1 LPSKRIVEPEDVSK
15 MARNA
20 ARSFWSQV
28 CALAQAARGCLR
40 LRPLFVAFALAV
52 LPQLALAEGAQQL
65 EPVKGEASFSNGGGF
80 ARLVFKFAQDVATDV
95 TSAGSIVVIHFERPV
110 AITADRL
117 AESVPDYVSGV
128 RVDPDG
134 TAIRMSLAQ
143 RVRINTMQAGER
155 TFVDL
160 LPDSWT
166 GAPPPLPIEVV
177 RELAE
182 RARAAERALRQQR
195 AEAAAKKRPP
205 IRVRAL
211 VQPTFVRFVFEMPDG
226 VGASSIFNDQ
236 KLTLS
241 FNTLL
246 TFDLADAKI
255 AAPPNIASINQKIE
269 GDATLVEINMIG
281 DVDVH
286 SFREDKNYNID
297 VAFQQADKAK
307 QQLLPTAEAAPASSA
322 EKPKKQAKPEQH
334 SEEIKPPT
342 SETIAREM
350 KSDVKPAEAKSSETK
365 SSETKP
371 VPAAPMAATE
381 APKSEPAPAP
391 SEVPKPQGSA
401 AAQPHAE
408 EAAKPADMAA
418 QQAKI
423 EAPKQE
429 TAASAPVTE
438 ASKMAEVPKEA
449 TKEAAKESPREA
461 ETSKKMTSAAAPAA
475 VKPEAEAKPEAK
487 STEQPVK
494 VDAWRDSD
502 GLRLTFSFPS
512 ATPAAS
518 FRRGDTVWLIFD
530 SKRPLDLEPIRAK
543 GGAIIGEVSRM
554 VLDKGQ
560 AIRIRLNRPQMH
572 SLTTDERSAGASW
585 TLVFAD
591 KVQAPPL
598 PLTVVRNI
606 TDPALAN
613 VAITLPN
620 PGLLHRFIDPDAGDT
635 LLVVTAAPPV
645 RGFIKRQD
653 FVDFS
658 LLDSAHG
665 VAVRPN
671 SDEVAVEVAGTK
683 VIVGKP
689 GGLTLSSV
697 DAAAERAPL
706 AVRPLFDIAEWQ
718 KNQAEKFVPRLDG
731 LIRALAQ
738 AEPDQRPQ
746 ARLDLARFYMARGMY
761 YEAKGVTEAALAD
774 PNPKKDESIT
784 LMVHAVASILIDR
797 PEQGLKDLASPAI
810 GSNYDSQM
818 WQALA
823 LERQQ
828 KWAEAREKFKNVEFA
843 IASLPLD
850 LQRVVTMD
858 AMRASLEV
866 KDYAGAAKRRAELD
880 VIGVPQEMLPAV
892 SVLRGRVDEALG
904 HDRDALDEYKLAATS
919 DDRKAAAE
927 SKLLEIALEQKRDE
941 IKPEDKLRELELLSM
956 VWRGDKIEVKTLQML
971 SQIYN
976 DTGRYMESLQAAHT
990 ATKLEPNSASSREAQ
1005 DRAQN
1010 LFAQIFLSDKGDN
1023 LPPID
1028 ALAMFYEFRELTPI
1042 GRRGD
1047 EMIRRLADRLVAVDL
1062 LDQAAELLQYQVD
1075 HRLEGSARAQVAAKL
1090 AMVYLANR
1098 KPDLAITALRSTRIA
1113 DLSGELRQQ
1122 RLLLEGRA
1130 QSDIGRH
1137 DLAIDIVS
1145 NLSGR
1150 EAIRLRSDIYW
1161 AARRWRE
1168 ASEQIELYY
1177 GDRFRDFKPLNPAEK
1192 SDIIRAVIGYALAD
1206 DAIGMARFRDKY
1218 APLMSGESDKLAFDA
1233 ASKPNA
1239 ANSGDFAAIAKMA
1252 ASVDTLD
1259 GFLREMKARFPD
1271 AASRPIASDPE
1282 PTGSLPPIPAS
1293 MRRAGG

>member
-1 LPSKRIVEPEDVSK
+1 
-15 MARNA
+15 
-20 ARSFWSQV
+20 
-28 CALAQAARGCLR
+28 
-40 LRPLFVAFALAV
+40 
-52 LPQLALAEGAQQL
+52 
-65 EPVKGEASFSNGGGF
+65 
-80 ARLVFKFAQDVATDV
+80 
-95 TSAGSIVVIHFERPV
+95 
-110 AITADRL
+110 
-117 AESVPDYVSGV
+117 
-128 RVDPDG
+128 
-134 TAIRMSLAQ
+134 
-143 RVRINTMQAGER
+143 
-155 TFVDL
+155 
-160 LPDSWT
+160 
-166 GAPPPLPIEVV
+166 
-177 RELAE
+177 
-182 RARAAERALRQQR
+182 
-195 AEAAAKKRPP
+195 
-205 IRVRAL
+205 
-211 VQPTFVRFVFEMPDG
+211 
-226 VGASSIFNDQ
+226 
-236 KLTLS
+236 
-241 FNTLL
+241 
-246 TFDLADAKI
+246 
-255 AAPPNIASINQKIE
+255 
-269 GDATLVEINMIG
+269 
-281 DVDVH
+281 
-286 SFREDKNYNID
+286 
-297 VAFQQADKAK
+297 
-307 QQLLPTAEAAPASSA
+307 
-322 EKPKKQAKPEQH
+322 
-334 SEEIKPPT
+334 
-342 SETIAREM
+342 
-350 KSDVKPAEAKSSETK
+350 
-365 SSETKP
+365 
-371 VPAAPMAATE
+371 MAATE
-381 APKSEPAPAP
+381 AQKSEPAPGPAP
-391 SEVPKPQGSA
+391 TEAPKPQGSA
-401 AAQPHAE
+401 AAPPHAE
-408 EAAKPADMAA
+408 EAAKPAAMAA
-418 QQAKI
+418 PSPPKM

-429 TAASAPVTE
+429 AAASAPAPE
-438 ASKMAEVPKEA
+438 APKMVEAPKETPKEA
-449 TKEAAKESPREA
+449 DAP
-461 ETSKKMTSAAAPAA
+461 KKMTAAAPPIAA
-475 VKPEAEAKPEAK
+475 TPESKPEATAEAKPG
-487 STEQPVK
+487 EQPVK

-502 GLRLTFSFPS
+502 GLRLTFTFPS

-530 SKRPLDLEPIRAK
+530 SRRPLDLESIRAK

-554 VLDKGQ
+554 MLDKGQ
-560 AIRIRLNRPQMH
+560 AIRMRLNRPQMH
-572 SLTTDERSAGASW
+572 SLTTEERSAGASW

-598 PLTVVRNI
+598 PLTVIRNI

-620 PGLLHRFIDPDAGDT
+620 PGLLHRFVDPDAGDT

-665 VAVRPN
+665 VAIRPN
-671 SDEVAVEVAGTK
+671 SDDVGVEVAGTK

-718 KNQAEKFVPRLDG
+718 KNQAEAFVPRLDR

-738 AEPDQRPQ
+738 AEPDLRPQ

-774 PNPKKDESIT
+774 ANPKKDESIT

-797 PEQGLKDLASPAI
+797 PAQGLKDLASPAI

-850 LQRVVTMD
+850 LQRIVTMD

-880 VIGVPQEMLPAV
+880 VIGVPEEILPAV

-904 HDRDALDEYKLAATS
+904 HERDALDEYKLAAAS
-919 DDRKAAAE
+919 EDRKAAAE
-927 SKLLEIALEQKRDE
+927 AKLLEIALEQKRDE

-956 VWRGDKIEVKTLQML
+956 IWRGDKTEVKTLQML

-976 DTGRYMESLQAAHT
+976 EAGRYMESLQAART
-990 ATKLEPNSASSREAQ
+990 ATRLEPNSASSRDAQ

-1075 HRLEGSARAQVAAKL
+1075 HRHEGSARAQVAAKL

-1137 DLAIDIVS
+1137 DLALDIVS

-1192 SDIIRAVIGYALAD
+1192 SDIIRAVIGYSLAD
-1206 DAIGMARFRDKY
+1206 DAIGMARFREKY

-1271 AASRPIASDPE
+1271 AAARPIASDPE
-1282 PTGSLPPIPAS
+1282 PTGSLPPITAS